1 MVHGLQQ
8 PGVVGLLR
16 IHPQPDIDI
25 NALAARMSG
34 FIETLPEADDK
45 ADDVVVSLIRR
56 AMQWAIALQ
65 RQSRLPLSR
74 RYYLEEAPQRGE
86 QGWRQFVF
94 AMPFIDPKSTVKSLG
109 WVLNFIRHNTEAA
122 GTGISDA
129 IETALRSEFDQLQKE
144 LRTYAPSG
152 LNRYY
157 IHEAALERDVPIR
170 LLTSGVYS
178 LGTGCLSRWF
188 MSSITDLTPSI
199 SVSMAR
205 DKVSTAT
212 VLRQGGLPAPIH
224 QRARAPEQA
233 VEIAG
238 KLGYPV
244 VVKPTDLDQGQG
256 VAADLRDDESVAE
269 AFREAAALSKNVIVE
284 KHFSGFTHRLTVF
297 QGHLVKVA
305 KRVAGGVSGDGIHTV
320 SELVAMAQ
328 QDPFM
333 QRRTARLG
341 KQVLAVDDEA
351 IGLLTRSG
359 LTPESIPA
367 PDEYV
372 RLRRRDNV
380 SAGGHNVAIP
390 LADVHPD
397 NRVLAV
403 RAAALLRLDF
413 AGVDLIIGD
422 ITQSWLKTGALICEV
437 NAQPQMGTKDSP
449 EIYQELLAAYLPENP
464 RIPVHLLIPAGGRV
478 DSPAVLA
485 KMQDTLSCT
494 TLATADGI
502 WLEGQ
507 RVSMP
512 FAGGYEAAA
521 AALASPDCRALLFVM
536 PAQEIIGNG
545 LPIDRIDSISVTGMG
560 RASPDEKK
568 YVEHAV
574 NLIKENASRVQW
586 Q

>member
-1 MVHGLQQ
+1 MHGLQQ
-8 PGVVGLLR
+8 PSVMGLFR
-16 IHPQPDIDI
+16 IHPQPRV
-25 NALAARMSG
+25 NADFFTSRMAR
-34 FIETLPEADDK
+34 FIEDIPPPPDCGVDDIL
-45 ADDVVVSLIRR
+45 SLAHR
-56 AMQWAIALQ
+56 ALQ
-65 RQSRLPLSR
+65 WSVAIQRQCRVPLSR
-74 RYYLEEAPQRGE
+74 RYHLEEAPLRGTE
-86 QGWRQFVF
+86 GWRQFVF
-94 AMPFIDPKSTVKSLG
+94 AIPCVDMECAARSLQ
-109 WVLNFIRHNTEAA
+109 WVFAFIRKFAGVTEA
-122 GTGISDA
+122 DA
-129 IETALRSEFDQLQKE
+129 FEALDREVSAEFDLLQKG
-144 LRTYAPSG
+144 LRKYAPPG
-152 LNRYY
+152 LNRFY
-157 IHEAALERDVPIR
+157 IHEAALERDVPVR
-170 LLTSGVYS
+170 HLSPDVYA
-178 LGTGCLSRWF
+178 LGTGCQSRWF
-188 MSSITDLTPSI
+188 CSSITDRTPSI
-199 SVSMAR
+199 SVTLAR
-205 DKVSTAT
+205 DKVNTAT
-212 VLRQGGLPAPIH
+212 VLRQAGLPAPTH
-224 QRARAPEQA
+224 QRARSSEQA
-233 VEIAG
+233 IEIAE

-244 VVKPTDLDQGQG
+244 VIKPTDLDQGQG
-256 VAADLRDDESVAE
+256 VAADLPDAESVAN
-269 AFREAAALSKNVIVE
+269 AFKEAAALSKNIIVE
-284 KHFSGFTHRLTVF
+284 KHFHGFTHRLTVF

-305 KRVAGGVSGDGIHTV
+305 KRVAGGVFGDGIHTV
-320 SELVAMAQ
+320 GELVALAQ

-341 KQVLAVDDEA
+341 KQLLSLDDEA

-359 LTPESIPA
+359 LTPESVPA

-390 LADVHPD
+390 LTDVHPD
-397 NRVLAV
+397 NRLLAV
-403 RAAALLRLDF
+403 RAAAMLRLDF

-464 RIPVHLLIPAGGRV
+464 RIPVHLLIPAGWRV

-485 KMQDTLSCT
+485 KLQDSLSCT

-536 PAQEIIGNG
+536 TAQEIIRNG
-545 LPIDRIDSISVTGMG
+545 LPIDRVDSITIGGMN
-560 RASPDEKK
+560 RSSPDEKK
-568 YVEHAV
+568 NIEFAV
-574 NLIKENASRVQW
+574 NLIKENSSRIQW